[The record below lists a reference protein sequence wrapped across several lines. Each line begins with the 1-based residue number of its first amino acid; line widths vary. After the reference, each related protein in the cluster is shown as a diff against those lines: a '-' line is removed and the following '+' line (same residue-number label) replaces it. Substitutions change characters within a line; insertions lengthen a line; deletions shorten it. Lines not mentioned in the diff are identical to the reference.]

1 MATNRQIVL
10 DNRPDGEAT
19 TSNFKL
25 VTSETPALAD
35 GQVLV
40 RHHYLSLDPY
50 MRGRMNESK
59 SYAASQALGEVMI
72 GGTVGEVVESR
83 SPKFKPGDQVVGMGG
98 WQEYSVVDADAPG
111 MLRKVDTTHVPL
123 SFYLGAVGM
132 PGVTAWYGLVKII
145 NPKPGCTVVVS
156 AASGAVGSAYAA
168 LAKARG
174 CRVVGIAG
182 GPEKCRYAVEE
193 LHFDACIDYRVHGDV
208 KSMSQALKQACPD
221 GIDGYFEN
229 VGGYILDAV
238 LLRTNAFAR
247 IAVCGMIAGYDGA
260 PLPLQ
265 NPTLILIN
273 RLTIEGFIVSEHM
286 EVWPEA
292 LKELGT
298 LVAQG
303 KLKPRESVAQGLQAA
318 PEAFLGLLKGKNFG
332 KQLVKLTSGD
342 GNGCNARGFQPAA
355 ATGGHQ
361 SVQHQPAPARRG
373 ALQRAGCRSG
383 TPEGGGRVGWQRH
396 HAKRGAPGQRAPA
409 AAAHP

>member
-1 MATNRQIVL
+1 MPSNRQILL
-10 DNRPDGEAT
+10 DNRPEGEAT
-19 TSNFKL
+19 TGNFKL
-25 VTSETPALAD
+25 VTTDTPALKD
-35 GQVLV
+35 GEVLV
-40 RHHYLSLDPY
+40 RNHYLSLDPY
-50 MRGRMNESK
+50 MRGRMNDSK
-59 SYAASQALGEVMI
+59 SYAASQPLGEVMI
-72 GGTVGEVVESR
+72 GGTVGEVAESR
-83 SPKFKPGDQVVGMGG
+83 NPKFAVGDKVVGMGG
-98 WQEYSVVDADAPG
+98 WQEYSVVDGNAPG

-145 NPKPGCTVVVS
+145 APKPGATVVVS
-156 AASGAVGSAYAA
+156 AATGAVGSAFAA

-174 CRVVGIAG
+174 LRVVGIAG

-193 LHFDACIDYRVHGDV
+193 LHFDECIDYRQHPDV
-208 KSMSQALKQACPD
+208 KTMAKALKDACPN

-247 IAVCGMIAGYDGA
+247 IALCGMIAGYDGQ

-265 NPTLILIN
+265 NPALILVN

-298 LVAQG
+298 LVATG
-303 KLKPRESVAQGLQAA
+303 KLKPRETIAEGIESA

-332 KQLVKLTSGD
+332 KQLVKLI
-342 GNGCNARGFQPAA
+342 
-355 ATGGHQ
+355 
-361 SVQHQPAPARRG
+361 
-373 ALQRAGCRSG
+373 
-383 TPEGGGRVGWQRH
+383 
-396 HAKRGAPGQRAPA
+396 
-409 AAAHP
+409 